1 MQRHR
6 FTAATEAFT
15 GVERLQG
22 GVVINESESFWE
34 TLIQLIEEGKV
45 VPVTGSDLLIID
57 SPSGQTSLYAYLA
70 EQLAGSIGV
79 PIDNLP
85 IGGELN
91 EVACRFLAQGNQV
104 EDLYPSLKAIAA
116 KVEAL
121 PIPTPLLQLA
131 EIRPLQL
138 FVTTTFDS
146 FLTRALNQHRFGG
159 NAKTGVFTYSPH
171 EVQDIPRDLKSFG
184 FPVVYHL
191 LGKVSSTPAYA
202 VTQEDL
208 VEFMHSLQSDTHRP
222 SLLFDELNRRSLLLL
237 GSRFSGWLARFFMR
251 MAKLGRLSSGGKS
264 DYVADPEI
272 SNDGNQVLFLK
283 SFCKTTKIYRSGGVA
298 EFVAELHRR
307 WIERHPTISPPDDV
321 TVSSD
326 MEQGAVFLSY
336 ASGDFEAVEKI
347 KATLESAGVDVWFDR
362 EELQGGD
369 AWDAKIR
376 RNIQRCSLFVPVI
389 SQRTLTPDRRYF
401 RVEWN
406 LALAEAQKAS
416 FSDEEAFLFPVVID
430 DTNHTDPSF
439 PAKFQSIQWT
449 SLPGGE
455 PTTSFVGRVQQL
467 FRKYQKSQ
475 MRTP

>member
-1 MQRHR
+1 M
-6 FTAATEAFT
+6 
-15 GVERLQG
+15 
-22 GVVINESESFWE
+22 
-34 TLIQLIEEGKV
+34 IEEGKV
-45 VPVTGSDLLIID
+45 VPVTGPDLLIID
-57 SPSGQTSLYAYLA
+57 SPSGHKSLYAYLA
-70 EQLAGSIGV
+70 EQLAVSIGV
-79 PIDNLP
+79 SNDNLP
-85 IGGELN
+85 VGSELN

-116 KVEAL
+116 KADAL

-138 FVTTTFDS
+138 FVTTTFDA

-159 NAKTGVFTYSPH
+159 NAKTGVFAYSPH
-171 EVQDIPRDLKSFG
+171 EVQDIPRDLKGFG

-208 VEFMHSLQSDTHRP
+208 VEFIHSLQSDTHRP

-298 EFVAELHRR
+298 EFVAELHHR
-307 WIERHPTISPPDDV
+307 WIERHPNIAISPPPDI
-321 TVSSD
+321 TISSD
-326 MEQGAVFLSY
+326 MERGAVFLSY
-336 ASGDFEAVEKI
+336 ASGDFQAMEKI
-347 KATLESAGVDVWFDR
+347 KAALESAGVDVWFDR
-362 EELQGGD
+362 EELQGGE

-389 SQRTLTPDRRYF
+389 SQRTLTADRRYF

-430 DTNHTDPSF
+430 DTKQNVPSL
-439 PAKFQSIQWT
+439 PDKFQSIQWT

-455 PTTSFVGRVQQL
+455 PTPLFVARVQQL

-475 MRTP
+475 ARTQ